1 LFSLFFFCLLISSI
15 FVFFFFNDTA
25 TTEIYTT
32 LGDAANVAARLESMC
47 KDSSC
52 EAMISHDVWRIAGL
66 PPEALEG
73 RDVSLRGRSASLRVH
88 PIDRVEQLAD
98 LIRLPVQAGG

>member
-1 LFSLFFFCLLISSI
+1 MISSI